1 MQSEVKNCEDIN
13 NVAKKSNFSYSNY
26 FMPKDKIEAMKIIY
40 SFCRKSDDIVDDITV
55 PLEDRLSCI
64 KRWRDSLSQTFE
76 GKPGPDIL
84 NNLYQV
90 KNRFNIPHKPFFD
103 LIDGMQMDLE
113 RTRYET
119 FDELKEYCYKAAS
132 SVGLMSIEVFGY
144 NNEKTKLFAE
154 NLGIA
159 LQLTNILRDVRKDL
173 SLGRIYLPTAD
184 MLRFNYS
191 EKELIGNQFNNSFIE
206 LMKYETSVAKG
217 FYETANSY
225 LTKEDKG
232 LLFSARI
239 MQHIYYSILLQI
251 ERMNYNVFQ
260 YTARVSKFRKFLI
273 AYGVFL
279 KYKLLYN
286 LKDNRVIPTT
296 GTI

>member
-1 MQSEVKNCEDIN
+1 MQSEIINSDDIN
-13 NVAKKSNFSYSNY
+13 KVTKKSNFSYSNY
-26 FMPKDKIEAMKIIY
+26 FLPKEKIEAMKVIY
-40 SFCRKSDDIVDDITV
+40 SFCRISDDIVDDITV
-55 PLEDRLSCI
+55 SAENRLSCI
-64 KRWRDSLSQTFE
+64 NSWRESLSQTLN

-84 NNLYQV
+84 IKLYDIIN
-90 KNRFNIPHKPFFD
+90 KFNIPHKPFYD

-113 RTRYET
+113 KTRYET
-119 FDELKEYCYKAAS
+119 FAELKDYCYKAAS

-173 SLGRIYLPTAD
+173 TLGRIYLPIND
-184 MLRFNYS
+184 MRRFNYS
-191 EKELIGNQFNNSFIE
+191 EQELIANEFNNSFIE
-206 LMKYETSVAKG
+206 LMRYETAVAKG
-217 FYETANSY
+217 FYESANSY
-225 LTKEDKG
+225 LSKEDKG
-232 LLFSARI
+232 LQFSARI

-251 ERMNYNVFQ
+251 EKMNYNVFN
-260 YTARVSKFRKFLI
+260 YTAKISKFRKFLI

-286 LKDNRVIPTT
+286 FKDKRVIPTT
-296 GTI
+296 EAV

>member
-1 MQSEVKNCEDIN
+1 MIN
-13 NVAKKSNFSYSNY
+13 SDNINKETKKSNFSYSNY
-26 FMPKDKIEAMKIIY
+26 FLPKEKIDAMKIIY
-40 SFCRKSDDIVDDITV
+40 SFCRISDDIVDDISV
-55 PLEDRLSCI
+55 SVENRLSCI
-64 KRWRDSLSQTFE
+64 NRWRDSLSDTLN

-84 NNLYQV
+84 ISLYEII
-90 KNRFNIPHKPFFD
+90 NRFNIPHKPFYD
-103 LIDGMQMDLE
+103 LIDGMQLDLVK
-113 RTRYET
+113 TRYET

-173 SLGRIYLPTAD
+173 TLGRIYLPLND
-184 MLRFNYS
+184 MQRFNYS
-191 EKELIGNQFNNSFIE
+191 EQELIANEFNNSFIE
-206 LMKYETSVAKG
+206 LMRYETAVAKS
-217 FYETANSY
+217 FYESANSY
-225 LTKEDKG
+225 LSKEDKG
-232 LLFSARI
+232 LQFSARI

-251 ERMNYNVFQ
+251 EKMNYNVFN
-260 YTARVSKFRKFLI
+260 YTARISKFRKFLI

-286 LKDNRVIPTT
+286 FKDKRVIPTT
-296 GTI
+296 EAV

>member
-1 MQSEVKNCEDIN
+1 VQSEVKNSVEIEK
-13 NVAKKSNFSYSNY
+13 ATKKSNFSYSNY
-26 FMPKDKIEAMKIIY
+26 FLPKEKIEAMKVIY
-40 SFCRKSDDIVDDITV
+40 SFCRKSDDIVDDISV
-55 PLEDRLSCI
+55 PVEDRLSCI
-64 KRWRDSLSQTFE
+64 KSWRESLSETLN

-84 NNLYQV
+84 NNLNEII
-90 KNRFNIPHKPFFD
+90 NRFKIPHKPFYD
-103 LIDGMQMDLE
+103 LIDGMEMDLVK
-113 RTRYET
+113 TRYET
-119 FDELKEYCYKAAS
+119 FEELRDYCYKAAS

-144 NNEKTKLFAE
+144 TNEKTKQFAE

-173 SLGRIYLPTAD
+173 ALGRIYLPASD
-184 MLRFNYS
+184 MMKFNYS
-191 EKELIGNQFNNSFIE
+191 EPELIANEFNNSFIE
-206 LMKYETSVAKG
+206 LMRYETSVAKG
-217 FYETANSY
+217 FYETANSF

-251 ERMNYNVFQ
+251 ERMNYNVFA
-260 YTARVSKFRKFLI
+260 YTARISKFKKFLI

-286 LKDNRVIPTT
+286 LKDNRVISTAE
-296 GTI
+296 TI